1 MADETKKVILQLQ
14 IDQAQSITQIAA
26 LKTQIAAL
34 KTEQQGFNTE
44 TEQGQKDSVAYAAQ
58 IKVLTSQQK
67 DLENALADSIDSKKI
82 QQKIDA
88 DILAAQKAEAA
99 QLKINQ
105 KAEADA
111 AAQLQADAKAEAAA
125 FALLQKAEAAAEKA
139 TLEKA
144 KADAVESGSI
154 QDNRNQLKLLTA
166 EYLNLAA
173 PTTDQTNKIK
183 TLSDTLK
190 AQESAIGNNTRN
202 VGNYSES
209 FAALEQSLQSFSPQI
224 SALVK
229 GFSGMQSTLGTVA
242 KGFTTLKGAIAATG
256 IGVLLLLLGS
266 LISYIKNTDEGA
278 TALQGV
284 FSAVGIV
291 VKKVTGFFAELGSQ
305 ILDLFTST
313 KSFGEIL
320 SNLGDVIIENTKSRI
335 EGLLNIFVAL
345 GDVIDELVK
354 NGFSGDFK
362 PALKDLTDATIQA
375 GFGIKDSTD
384 KIAAFAQELADA
396 AKVAYDFAIKVDA
409 LDDAQRALNLTN
421 AKSDQIVQQLIISAK
436 NRTLTDQERI
446 DLLLKAN
453 TIEETT
459 FASQQQIDKARL
471 ALISQRN
478 AAEKDAI
485 NQQLNR
491 DIAETTSE
499 EKKIKLRQ
507 QALSIADEQTQEEA
521 DLQKKVIDGET
532 QYILLK
538 EKNQNKIDVFNDKI
552 AADREKAY
560 QEYLK
565 QLADINGAE
574 LTLEDQ
580 RQAQAL
586 KDLQYEE
593 SLIGKSDSDQIKNL
607 KALGASKIEIEQ
619 AQADERVALLQQ
631 IAEQEIAIEKKLAND
646 KLAALTSE
654 GLAEDANQK
663 EIEIKKQTVIEDA
676 NAKRI
681 QAERQLG
688 DQIEAIN
695 QKTNDDIAKSD
706 ADALAK
712 KKANTEKTLN
722 TIGQTLNNFA
732 QTASQANQDH
742 LNAELADDES
752 ARATAL
758 QQAGTDAAKQ
768 AAVNKKYDDLEA
780 SAKKKAAKADLDLK
794 EIQAVANVALGISQ
808 AIAEGGLAGIVT
820 GALVAAAGAVQIAD
834 IESQK
839 SKLAKGGLL
848 NGPSHNY
855 GGITGTGRFGNIE
868 VEGGEFVMNKYST
881 KRFLPLLHR
890 LNSSAP
896 NRAPIS
902 FGKMAAGGQIYD
914 GGLSARQSLQDVN
927 SNLNARNLIMDAI
940 TRQPAPVVLVKDI
953 NNGQNRNIIVKDRAN
968 VTG

>member
-26 LKTQIAAL
+26 LKTQITNL
-34 KTEQQGFNTE
+34 KATQKDLNTSTVE
-44 TEQGQKDSVAYAAQ
+44 GQKDSIAYAAQ
-58 IKVLTSQQK
+58 ISALTKEQRS
-67 DLENALADSIDSKKI
+67 LENAVTQS
-82 QQKIDA
+82 
-88 DILAAQKAEAA
+88 AAGFQFE
-99 QLKINQ
+99 
-105 KAEADA
+105 
-111 AAQLQADAKAEAAA
+111 
-125 FALLQKAEAAAEKA
+125 
-139 TLEKA
+139 T
-144 KADAVESGSI
+144 GSI
-154 QDNRNQLKLLTA
+154 AANRAELSKLTA
-166 EYLNLAA
+166 EYKNLAA
-173 PTTDQTNKIK
+173 PTADQTAKIK

-202 VGNYSES
+202 VGNYSEA
-209 FAALEQSLQSFSPQI
+209 FAGLGQSLQGFSPQI

-229 GFSGMQSTLGTVA
+229 GFSGMQGALGTVT
-242 KGFTTLKGAIAATG
+242 KGFTSLKGAIIGTG
-256 IGVLLLLLGS
+256 IGALLLLLGS

-278 TALQGV
+278 NQLA
-284 FSAVGIV
+284 GIFGGIGIII
-291 VKKVTGFFAELGSQ
+291 KKVTGFFAELGNEF
-305 ILDLFTST
+305 LDLFTST

-320 SNLGDVIIENTKSRI
+320 SNLGDVIIENTKQRI
-335 EGLLNIFVAL
+335 QGLLNIFAAL
-345 GDVIDELVK
+345 GDIINELVT
-354 NGFSGDFK
+354 NGFEGDFK
-362 PALKDLTDATIQA
+362 PALKDLADATIQA
-375 GFGIKDSTD
+375 GTGIQGGTD
-384 KIAAFAQELADA
+384 KLIALAAELAAA
-396 AKVAYDFAIKVDA
+396 AKVAYDFAIQIDT
-409 LDDAQRALNLTN
+409 LDDAQRALNVTN

-453 TIEETT
+453 GIEEQS
-459 FASQQQIDKARL
+459 FAKQQAIDKARL
-471 ALISQRN
+471 ALIAQRN

-507 QALSIADEQTQEEA
+507 QALNIADAQNQEQA

-565 QLADINGAE
+565 QLSDINNAE
-574 LTLEDQ
+574 LSLEDQ
-580 RQAQAL
+580 RQAQIL

-607 KALGASKIEIEQ
+607 KALGASKIEIEE

-654 GLAEDANQK
+654 GLSEDANQK

-681 QAERQLG
+681 QIEKQLG

-712 KKANTEKTLN
+712 KKSNTEKTLN

-732 QTASQANQDH
+732 QVASQANQDH
-742 LNAELADDES
+742 LNAQLADDES
-752 ARATAL
+752 ARSTAL

-768 AAVNKKYDDLEA
+768 AAINKKYDDLEA
-780 SAKKKAAKADLDLK
+780 AAKKKAAKKDLDLK
-794 EIQAVANVALGISQ
+794 EVQAIANVALGISQ

-855 GGITGTGRFGNIE
+855 GGITGTGRFANIE
-868 VEGGEFVMNKYST
+868 VEGGEFIMNKYST
-881 KRFLPLLHR
+881 KKFLPLLHR

-940 TRQPAPVVLVKDI
+940 TRQPAPIVLVKDI